1 MSTLLYFLFSFIQIL
16 WNKRF
21 EVIQNQQMSAEMS
34 EIMESVVEESQKLE
48 SLFPFKETAYY
59 ISIGCRERSI
69 RADL

>member
-1 MSTLLYFLFSFIQIL
+1 M
-16 WNKRF
+16 
-21 EVIQNQQMSAEMS
+21 IQNQQMSAEMS

-59 ISIGCRERSI
+59 ISMGCRERSI